1 MPCLFS
7 FGAIF
12 NEERIMN
19 VEQIRKNGEELYN
32 KLHLPT
38 WPVGITYIKKEVDI
52 PEQAVR
58 PSSMEQKWSLCQ
70 AVTYARRHGWHV
82 AMTADDNFC
91 VPASAYHKWVDV
103 SDEDLIESQVQQ
115 GWHKDRN
122 AEQNRFDF
130 FKGLFAGPEGEKTF
144 HKMNEYVG
152 FVCSPLH
159 QAIMEPD
166 SIIVFGD
173 GTHVNHMIQALC
185 YDYKMPVMSAF
196 EGFGETCIKG
206 GLVPFITGRPQVVIP
221 GMGDRAFAGI
231 SPEELAVGLPA
242 SKLSVVLDNLFKSGG
257 HLNIGQPV
265 KTLLAMGLDE
275 SITPGFTFLKNKINQ
290 KSGQ

>member
-1 MPCLFS
+1 
-7 FGAIF
+7 
-12 NEERIMN
+12 MN
-19 VEQIRKNGEELYN
+19 IEQIKKVGEELYH

-38 WPVGITYIKKEVDI
+38 YPVGITYIKKEDDI
-52 PEQAVR
+52 PEGAVR
-58 PSSMEQKWSLCQ
+58 PSAMGQKWSLCQ

-82 AMTADDNFC
+82 AMTVDDNFC
-91 VPASAYHKWVDV
+91 VPASAFHKWVDV

-122 AEQNRFDF
+122 AEQNRFNF
-130 FKGLFAGPEGEKTF
+130 IKGLFAGPKGEKTLQ
-144 HKMNEYVG
+144 KMKEYMG

-159 QAIMEPD
+159 QATLAPD

-173 GTHVNHMIQALC
+173 GTHINHLIQALC
-185 YDYKMPVMSAF
+185 YDYTMPLMSTF
-196 EGFGETCIKG
+196 EGFGETCFKG
-206 GLVPFITGRPQVVIP
+206 GLAPFITGQPQVVIP

-231 SPEELAVGLPA
+231 TPEEMAVGLPA
-242 SKLSVVLDNLFKSGG
+242 SQLSVVMENLFKTGG
-257 HLNIGQPV
+257 DLNIGQPA

-275 SITPGFTFLKNKINQ
+275 SITPGFTYLKNKINE